1 MIIPLSVLDLSPI
14 PNGSDASQALRN
26 TIDLARLVDRLG
38 YTRYW
43 LAEHHNIPGLA
54 SPAPEIVITVVA
66 RETTHLRVGSGG
78 VMLPNHAPLKVVEQF
93 RVLEA
98 LYPGRIDLGIGRAP
112 GSDQLTA
119 LALRRSRE
127 ALTADDFPAQLGE
140 MLAFATDSF
149 PESHPFRAVHAMPVG
164 VPLPPIWL
172 LGPSDYSAQ
181 VAAAIGVG
189 FAFARHIN
197 PRGAAEVMHMY
208 RDQFTPSERL
218 AAPRTILG
226 LSVICAETDARAEE
240 LAASVD
246 LSFLRLLSGRPG
258 LLPSPEEA
266 LVYPFTEEERLQTRA
281 RRANHVIGGPASVR
295 AQLDA
300 LIDETGA
307 DELMVTTS
315 IYDHRERLRSYELLA
330 EMFDLS
336 PREAEPAGGGVQ
348 SASQG
353 RSELTRKSATTGET
367 AIESSSGADEGAL

>member
-1 MIIPLSVLDLSPI
+1 MTIMMEAFSAMTIPLSVLDLSPI
-14 PNGSDASQALRN
+14 PNGADAGQALRN
-26 TIDLARLVDRLG
+26 TIDLARLTDRLG

-54 SPAPEIVITVVA
+54 SPTPEIVIGAVA

-127 ALTADDFPAQLGE
+127 ALTADDFTSQLAE
-140 MLAFATDSF
+140 VLAFATDSF
-149 PESHPFRAVHAMPVG
+149 PENHPFRAVRAMPVG

-172 LGPSDYSAQ
+172 LGSSDYSAR
-181 VAAAIGVG
+181 VAAAVGFG

-197 PRGAAEVMHMY
+197 PHGAAAVMQLY
-208 RDQFTPSERL
+208 REQFSPSEGL

-246 LSFLRLLSGRPG
+246 LSFLRLLSGKPG

-266 LVYPFTEEERLQTRA
+266 MAYPYTEAERAQLRE
-281 RRANHVIGGPASVR
+281 RRIHHVIGGPASVH

-315 IYDHRERLRSYELLA
+315 IYDHQERRRSYELLA
-330 EMFDLS
+330 EMFGLT
-336 PREAEPAGGGVQ
+336 PREESGGG
-348 SASQG
+348 G
-353 RSELTRKSATTGET
+353 L
-367 AIESSSGADEGAL
+367 